1 MAAGVETRS
10 VGIRRRP
17 LAAAVPSLPGDAHL
31 VPAAARALGA
41 SSAAAAVAWLVVHG
55 DGRHAAALLAF
66 LPIAA
71 FVMHRKENGVLLGTA
86 LIVVLPWWMTLGSS
100 QMKVEVVASV
110 LATTAILFRIGDRRR
125 GRQRFGFLDGAVAA
139 FVTAAVISFIFTGP
153 HTYHSF
159 TALFFYIC
167 PIAFYV
173 GAREVAGKSARLVSC
188 TLFIAGTVAAIPL
201 FYEFFVAH
209 RPLFTN
215 GNIYYWQGAGGLFR
229 PGGTFGGAPQA
240 VIALSMTTLC
250 GLGLLIAS
258 SRRVRVPLF
267 AALALSITAMVLT
280 FTRAGLIGFAAG
292 ALILVAASRR
302 TALGP
307 LLVVLAALG
316 VVAVLV
322 VLPSLAG
329 QSWYNEGVVRHG
341 TFADRETRWR
351 VAWPVITNSPE
362 HFIAGH
368 GVNSLLVGHP
378 TGLSGQPQH
387 DLAAVPILIAVSPHS
402 QYFRALLEQGVI
414 GLTLLLT
421 WLLGSVVQAL
431 NRLRSVRDERTRA
444 ILAACAAGIVSVLI
458 ASLAGDALRDP
469 PTLGIVSI
477 LSGLIAGTCHR
488 LNSVTDDH

>member
-1 MAAGVETRS
+1 
-10 VGIRRRP
+10 
-17 LAAAVPSLPGDAHL
+17 
-31 VPAAARALGA
+31 
-41 SSAAAAVAWLVVHG
+41 
-55 DGRHAAALLAF
+55 
-66 LPIAA
+66 
-71 FVMHRKENGVLLGTA
+71 
-86 LIVVLPWWMTLGSS
+86 
-100 QMKVEVVASV
+100 
-110 LATTAILFRIGDRRR
+110 
-125 GRQRFGFLDGAVAA
+125 
-139 FVTAAVISFIFTGP
+139 
-153 HTYHSF
+153 
-159 TALFFYIC
+159 
-167 PIAFYV
+167 
-173 GAREVAGKSARLVSC
+173 
-188 TLFIAGTVAAIPL
+188 
-201 FYEFFVAH
+201 
-209 RPLFTN
+209 
-215 GNIYYWQGAGGLFR
+215 
-229 PGGTFGGAPQA
+229 
-240 VIALSMTTLC
+240 
-250 GLGLLIAS
+250 
-258 SRRVRVPLF
+258 
-267 AALALSITAMVLT
+267 
-280 FTRAGLIGFAAG
+280 
-292 ALILVAASRR
+292 
-302 TALGP
+302 
-307 LLVVLAALG
+307 VVLAALG